1 MQLDVQLSDHLI
13 ESEFFT
19 KNPHVI
25 NLEDSLLDLA
35 SSNAV
40 DGIFYCCSMKV
51 SLGNKSLHVAKFF
64 ECGAFAGFFW
74 SKRHDTLKEYLQLD
88 QLLPYSVYV
97 KKEVKANKE
106 RDEQLYEKR
115 KKPGISSSI
124 ELF

>member
-19 KNPHVI
+19 KNLHVI
-25 NLEDSLLDLA
+25 NLDSLLDFA

-51 SLGNKSLHVAKFF
+51 SLGDKSLHVARFF

-74 SKRHDTLKEYLQLD
+74 SKGHDALKEYLQLD
-88 QLLPYSVYV
+88 QLLPYPVYAE
-97 KKEVKANKE
+97 KDVKANKE
-106 RDEQLYEKR
+106 RDEELYEKS
-115 KKPGISSSI
+115 KKPGISFSI
-124 ELF
+124 EMF

>member
-40 DGIFYCCSMKV
+40 DGIFYFCSMKV
-51 SLGNKSLHVAKFF
+51 SLEDKSWHVAKFF
-64 ECGAFAGFFW
+64 
-74 SKRHDTLKEYLQLD
+74 
-88 QLLPYSVYV
+88 
-97 KKEVKANKE
+97 
-106 RDEQLYEKR
+106 
-115 KKPGISSSI
+115 
-124 ELF
+124 

>member
-25 NLEDSLLDLA
+25 NLEDSFLDLA
-35 SSNAV
+35 SSTAV
-40 DGIFYCCSMKV
+40 DGIFCLCSMKV
-51 SLGNKSLHVAKFF
+51 SLGDKSLHVGRFF
-64 ECGAFAGFFW
+64 ECSVFARFFW

-88 QLLPYSVYV
+88 QLLPYSVNV
-97 KKEVKANKE
+97 EKDVKANKE
-106 RDEQLYEKR
+106 RDEELYENR
-115 KKPGISSSI
+115 KKPGVSFSI